1 MLSFI
6 LSANV
11 SDSKKRRKGG
21 KNTLKEERILSTD
34 DGKIHII
41 FESDKN
47 FFKNAIDEKKGYSTI
62 PMQLMLIEL
71 IYCMIF
77 FNGIE
82 KMFKERLHV
91 EIK

>member
-11 SDSKKRRKGG
+11 SDSKKRRKGGG

-47 FFKNAIDEKKGYSTI
+47 FFKNVKRVFG
-62 PMQLMLIEL
+62 Q
-71 IYCMIF
+71 
-77 FNGIE
+77 
-82 KMFKERLHV
+82 
-91 EIK
+91 

>member
-11 SDSKKRRKGG
+11 SDSKKRRKWGG

-62 PMQLMLIEL
+62 PMQLMKSI
-71 IYCMIF
+71 
-77 FNGIE
+77 GI
-82 KMFKERLHV
+82 KRDIIVK
-91 EIK
+91 

>member
-21 KNTLKEERILSTD
+21 EKNTLKEERILSTD
-34 DGKIHII
+34 DGIIHII

-62 PMQLMLIEL
+62 PMQLMKSI
-71 IYCMIF
+71 
-77 FNGIE
+77 GI
-82 KMFKERLHV
+82 KRDIIVK
-91 EIK
+91 